1 MDMTN
6 TSKYSFTRSHC
17 SEEDVYDRMYTY
29 DLRTE
34 GGQLLYR
41 IVFTVF
47 GTYVDVEDLVVYQ
60 TTWFNSLDG
69 EYRWVLERIDED
81 SITCTVYDTDEMD
94 SVYIIINLDNASVF
108 KRLDIMYKRD
118 SRDFILL
125 GAE

>member
-6 TSKYSFTRSHC
+6 TSEYSFTRSHC
-17 SEEDVYDRMYTY
+17 SEEDVYDHSYTY

-34 GGQLLYR
+34 GGKLLYR

-47 GTYVDVEDLVVYQ
+47 GKYVVADDLVIYQ

-69 EYRWVLERIDED
+69 KGRWVLERIDED
-81 SITCTVYDTDEMD
+81 SITCTVYATDEMD
-94 SVYIIINLDNASVF
+94 SVYIIIELDKWVEF
-108 KRLDIMYKRD
+108 KRLDIKYEMD
-118 SRDFILL
+118 SREFILL